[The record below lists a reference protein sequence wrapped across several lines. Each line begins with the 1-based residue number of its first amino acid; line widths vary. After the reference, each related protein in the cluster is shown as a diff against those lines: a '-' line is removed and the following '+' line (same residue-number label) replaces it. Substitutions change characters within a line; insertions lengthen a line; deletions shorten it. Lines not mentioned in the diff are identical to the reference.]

1 MIRFNDLD
9 IRARTILIAV
19 LPTMAVPGIGVPWY
33 VIQAY
38 GKHHPTSPPVLLVTS
53 SMSSELY
60 IEGDGN

>member
-1 MIRFNDLD
+1 
-9 IRARTILIAV
+9 
-19 LPTMAVPGIGVPWY
+19 MAVPGIGVPWY